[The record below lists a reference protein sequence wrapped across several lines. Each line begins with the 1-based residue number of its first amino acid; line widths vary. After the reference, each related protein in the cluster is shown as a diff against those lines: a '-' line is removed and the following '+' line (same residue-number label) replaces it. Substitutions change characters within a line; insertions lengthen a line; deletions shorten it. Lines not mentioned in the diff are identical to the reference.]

1 MQRGIPSEWG
11 AARAR
16 WAQLQGALFGMV
28 LLLFIFAPQGAWA
41 ASEAAVA
48 RVIADAA
55 HLSLNIGPRPA
66 GSAAEAE
73 AARWVRGSLL
83 TFGWSP
89 RTIGRDTNI
98 VACRGAGQRLFMA
111 HIDSVPNSPGL
122 IDNAAG
128 VAILMEI
135 ARSSDAPDLCL
146 GFPDA
151 EERGLLG
158 SARMAEGWAGD
169 PAALELVVAL
179 DLVGQGTL
187 GQMGLGEGW
196 SDARLRWVH
205 GLTQGRLRAPVV
217 HRLYSRL
224 LPHMERSDHA
234 PFAARGAPSMLLFGM
249 GEGEVFPR
257 YHQPSDSPAVA
268 PSPLDPEAI
277 AETLDALLA
286 LSRAPPPPAPGPA
299 DTGLALQLGP
309 VLLPGELLLGMLSLC
324 GLSGIWALRR
334 GGVAALQGAA
344 WSLLGTAGLGLS
356 GLALS
361 WGLFDVLLPILAG
374 VGLRIAP
381 AEAERTAAAVMGMPA
396 SGWWALAPAFS
407 ALLLLQWL
415 LVRRALRARVRG
427 AEPAALL
434 GAGFAGLAC
443 GLDPLLGA
451 IFAAAA
457 LAARLHPALGAAPAV
472 LLLRPDALRQLSF
485 HGLVPPMA
493 WGLALALAGL
503 GLGAR
508 LRLGGGAEPPGPR
521 GPSPSAADPQAPRG

>member
-1 MQRGIPSEWG
+1 
-11 AARAR
+11 
-16 WAQLQGALFGMV
+16 MV
-28 LLLFIFAPQGAWA
+28 LLLFLFTPQGAWA

-48 RVIADAA
+48 RVVADAA

-66 GSAAEAE
+66 GSAAEA
-73 AARWVRGSLL
+73 AAAQWVRGALIAS
-83 TFGWSP
+83 GWSP
-89 RTIGRDTNI
+89 RTIGRDTNV
-98 VACRGAGQRLFMA
+98 VACRGAGQRLFLA

-128 VAILMEI
+128 VAILLEV
-135 ARSSDAPDLCL
+135 ARSTDAPDLCL

-158 SARMAEGWAGD
+158 SARMAEGWGGD
-169 PAALELVVAL
+169 PASLELVVAL

-187 GQMGLGEGW
+187 GQMGLGTGW

-205 GLTQGRLRAPVV
+205 GLTRGRLRAPVV

-268 PSPLDPEAI
+268 PSPLEPEAI
-277 AETLDALLA
+277 AEALDALLA
-286 LSRAPPPPAPGPA
+286 LSRAPPPPVPTPT

-309 VLLPGELLLGMLSLC
+309 VLLPGELLVGILSLC
-324 GLSGIWALRR
+324 GLSGLWAVWRGGLAALR
-334 GGVAALQGAA
+334 GAA
-344 WSLLGTAGLGLS
+344 WSLLGTVGLGLG

-361 WGLFDVLLPILAG
+361 WGLFDVLLPILGG
-374 VGLRIAP
+374 VGLRVAP
-381 AEAERTAAAVMGMPA
+381 AEAEQTAAAVMGMPV
-396 SGWWALAPAFS
+396 SGWWAVAPAFS
-407 ALLLLQWL
+407 GLALLLWL
-415 LVRRALRARVRG
+415 VVRRALRGRIRG
-427 AEPAALL
+427 AGPAALL
-434 GAGFAGLAC
+434 GAAFAGIAC

-451 IFAAAA
+451 IFAAGA

-508 LRLGGGAEPPGPR
+508 LRLGGGAASTGPR
-521 GPSPSAADPQAPRG
+521 GPPPMPADPHAHRG